1 MLRTV
6 NSWLFFQMIDQR
18 DETSALDFLDK
29 GGFDIDYKTK
39 GQHGHI
45 TALHLACKF
54 GCVQVLQTLIQYGAK
69 LDAEEKEGN
78 TPLHW
83 ACKNGQYECANLL
96 LRAGAPVD
104 HPNDREWTPLFFAV
118 QSKKPQIVKL
128 LIEFEADINHCSNE
142 DGSPIYLAV
151 Q

>member
-1 MLRTV
+1 MTRCLERNVAKRPYVTDMLRTV

-54 GCVQVLQTLIQYGAK
+54 GCVQVLQTLI
-69 LDAEEKEGN
+69 
-78 TPLHW
+78 
-83 ACKNGQYECANLL
+83 
-96 LRAGAPVD
+96 
-104 HPNDREWTPLFFAV
+104 
-118 QSKKPQIVKL
+118 
-128 LIEFEADINHCSNE
+128 
-142 DGSPIYLAV
+142 
-151 Q
+151 